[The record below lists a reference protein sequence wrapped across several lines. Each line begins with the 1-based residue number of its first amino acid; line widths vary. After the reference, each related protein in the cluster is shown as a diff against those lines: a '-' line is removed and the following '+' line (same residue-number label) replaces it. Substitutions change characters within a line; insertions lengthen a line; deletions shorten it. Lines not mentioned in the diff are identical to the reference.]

1 MLHHLSFQLLIKN
14 IHDTL
19 FCLFLLNYPHHS
31 WAISTSLLILV
42 FYFKLHSV
50 NSAVYSALH
59 GHMHDLLAIAL
70 RIYYM
75 LVGLRVRL
83 DVDIGDVGIE

>member
-1 MLHHLSFQLLIKN
+1 
-14 IHDTL
+14 
-19 FCLFLLNYPHHS
+19 
-31 WAISTSLLILV
+31 
-42 FYFKLHSV
+42 
-50 NSAVYSALH
+50 
-59 GHMHDLLAIAL
+59 MHDLLAIAL